1 MFFGCGVVSDTGLWP
16 YCLELL
22 LQQLLIKL
30 LLVYEISVYE
40 YILLDQNV
48 SSLFL
53 KQFSVQ
59 VTTSS
64 DLLCHVDNF

>member
-1 MFFGCGVVSDTGLWP
+1 MFFGCDVVSDTGLWP